1 VKGDYHHSPEAVI
14 TSELVDGEA
23 MLTSV
28 EASGTKVRSPYG
40 WLLVVLAV
48 VATVS
53 ALKIAQAFF
62 IPLVLGVL
70 IAYMLNPLISWLEL
84 RRVHRVL
91 GSSLVMVALVCG
103 VSGLTYVLSGEVASI
118 VEKLPEVSNKIS
130 AGMARIN
137 KSGEPSTIQKV
148 QVAAQALEKA
158 TNQAAGGPAGAGRQ
172 APATAAPAAAPMID
186 WRHFIWQGSMG
197 LMGFFTQMATVTFL
211 VYFLL
216 ISGKTFKRKLVR
228 LAGPTLA
235 NRKIT
240 ISILDEMNV
249 SIQRYMAMLLASNV
263 LLALLSWAAFRAL
276 GVEDAGAWGVVSGL
290 LHVVPYLG
298 PAFSAGAVA
307 IAAFMQFNTF
317 SMALAAA
324 AASLGIAVVVGAI
337 FTTWAT
343 GKIAKMNTAAV
354 FIGLLFWA
362 WLWGIWGM
370 LLAIPIIVIIN
381 VIAQH
386 VKDLRPLADLLE
398 A

>member
-1 VKGDYHHSPEAVI
+1 VKGGYHDCPEAVI
-14 TSELVDGEA
+14 TSEIVDGEA
-23 MLTSV
+23 MLTPV
-28 EASGTKVRSPYG
+28 EAEGTKVRSPYG

-53 ALKIAQAFF
+53 ALKVAQAFF
-62 IPLVLGVL
+62 IPLVLGIL
-70 IAYMLNPLISWLEL
+70 IAYMLNPLISWLEM

-118 VEKLPEVSNKIS
+118 LEKLPEVSNKIS
-130 AGMARIN
+130 AGVARIN

-148 QVAAQALEKA
+148 QVAAQTLEKA
-158 TNQAAGGPAGAGRQ
+158 TSQAAGVPVGAGRQ
-172 APATAAPAAAPMID
+172 APAAAAPATATLID

-197 LMGFFTQMATVTFL
+197 LMGFFTQMATVIFL

-216 ISGKTFKRKLVR
+216 LSGKTFKRKLVR

-240 ISILDEMNV
+240 INILDEMNV

-263 LLALLSWAAFRAL
+263 LLALLSWGAFRAL
-276 GVEDAGAWGVVSGL
+276 GMEDAGAWGVVSGL

-298 PAFSAGAVA
+298 PAFSAAAVA